1 MRTFHPY
8 FSGLMKY
15 LPEEE
20 QLQLQRAI
28 GATESQLQA
37 LLNVFPNCPESLI
50 NLLKD
55 VNGTYYCKHGEETIC
70 VLVLG
75 SDLGEYPY
83 YLKSVEQIIA
93 DFRVKDSESIYE
105 RYEDFLDYV
114 EVDERINMH
123 VPLRERLCFSDCM
136 NNGGT
141 SRLYIDFNPNEGGQV
156 GQIIRYVHDPD
167 SYEVIAP
174 SFEAYLQ
181 KLVDTEYEFT
191 ALYEE
196 EEI

>member
-1 MRTFHPY
+1 MRTFNPY
-8 FSGLMKY
+8 FTGLMKY

-20 QLQLQRAI
+20 QLQLQHAI
-28 GATESQLQA
+28 GATESQIQTLFDA
-37 LLNVFPNCPESLI
+37 FPKCPELLI

-75 SDLGEYPY
+75 SDLDEYPY

-93 DFRVKDSESIYE
+93 DAQVTDSESIHE
-105 RYEDFLDYV
+105 RYEDFLDCV
-114 EVDERINMH
+114 EVDARINMH
-123 VPLRERLCFSDCM
+123 VPLKERLCFSDCM

-141 SRLYIDFNPNEGGQV
+141 SSLYIDFNPNEGGQV
-156 GQIIRYVHDPD
+156 GQVIRYVHDPD

-181 KLVDTEYEFT
+181 QLIDGEYEFT
-191 ALYEE
+191 AFYEE
-196 EEI
+196 EYD